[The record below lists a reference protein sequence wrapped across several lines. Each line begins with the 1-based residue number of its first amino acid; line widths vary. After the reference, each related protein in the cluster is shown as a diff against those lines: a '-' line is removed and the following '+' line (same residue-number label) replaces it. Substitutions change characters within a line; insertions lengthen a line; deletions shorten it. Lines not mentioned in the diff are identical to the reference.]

1 MMENDK
7 TPVKVVDEPVKP
19 SLVDKL
25 LAADKGKV
33 TARPTGTIEI
43 KRLSEL
49 LGEPFV
55 IECQALDPTTIDDI
69 QALMV
74 IRNKKGEPVDAPV
87 LAMATQY
94 VIEGCVNPDFKDPKL
109 AKGYGVAAPDD
120 LVRKIL
126 TSGEILDVYRKISDL
141 SGLESTDEEFDELK
155 NLYGSTR
162 KQS

>member
-1 MMENDK
+1 MTENDK

-25 LAADKGKV
+25 LAADKSKIA
-33 TARPTGTIEI
+33 ARPTGMIEI

-49 LGEPFV
+49 VGEPFV

-74 IRNKKGEPVDAPV
+74 MRNKKGEPVDAPV

-162 KQS
+162 KRS